1 TASCPASLAGP
12 LRCACVSAHGHREN
26 SMDYDPIRLEVFKN
40 LLSGISEEMGVTL
53 CRTAFSPNIK
63 ERKDFSCALFDG
75 EGHMIAQAEHIP
87 VHLGAMPMSVLHAIE
102 HVDMQPGDGVLVNDP
117 YGGGTHLPDITLVTP
132 VFVEGVSRP

>member
-1 TASCPASLAGP
+1 MI
-12 LRCACVSAHGHREN
+12 RET

-40 LLSGISEEMGVTL
+40 LLSGIAEEMGVTL

-87 VHLGAMPMSVLHAIE
+87 VHLGAMPISVLHAIA
-102 HVDMQPGDGVLVNDP
+102 HVVMQPGVGVLVNDP
-117 YGGGTHLPDITLVTP
+117 YGGGQRFPVT
-132 VFVEGVSRP
+132 SLIYTC